1 MTENSRKIRYLLLG
15 IGNDILRDDG
25 AGIYVAR
32 EVKERL
38 SHKDLDIVEG
48 LWGGFMILDIIKGY
62 DKVLIVDGI
71 VDAPHIIGDVFWVD
85 IDKLKDHR
93 GFEQSHNI
101 HLPTLLDIGKKL
113 GYEMPDV
120 IKIIGISIN
129 SQQEFGGYD
138 DMTDKVRDAI
148 PVARDL
154 AIKTISEWLGIQ
166 V

>member
-1 MTENSRKIRYLLLG
+1 MTEDSRKIKYLLLG

-48 LWGGFMILDIIKGY
+48 LWGGFMILDVIKDY
-62 DKVLIVDGI
+62 KKVLIVDGI
-71 VDAPHIIGDVFWVD
+71 FDESHPIGDVFWVD
-85 IDKLKDHR
+85 VDKLKDHR

-101 HLPTLLDIGKKL
+101 HLPTLLEVGEKL
-113 GYEMPDV
+113 GYKMPEELKV
-120 IKIIGISIN
+120 LGISIREET
-129 SQQEFGGYD
+129 EFGGYE
-138 DMTDKVRDAI
+138 DMTDMVRDAI
-148 PVARDL
+148 PVACDL

-166 V
+166 T